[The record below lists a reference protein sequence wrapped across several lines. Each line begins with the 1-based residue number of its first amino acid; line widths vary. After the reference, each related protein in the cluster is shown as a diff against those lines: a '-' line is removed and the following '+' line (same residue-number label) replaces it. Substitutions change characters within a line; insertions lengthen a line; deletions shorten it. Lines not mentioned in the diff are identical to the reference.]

1 MTEQRGA
8 SSAASTVLTG
18 MNKTESDLNDTIST
32 FKASQ
37 NKLNGAAFQ
46 MLNEVNDEIEELKKR
61 QKDND
66 QAIIELLVGLVIV
79 FLGEMAILFGNIF

>member
-1 MTEQRGA
+1 MNEQRGTS
-8 SSAASTVLTG
+8 SSASTFLTG
-18 MNKTESDLNDTIST
+18 MNKADSDLNDSIST

-37 NKLNGAAFQ
+37 TKLNGAAFQ

-66 QAIIELLVGLVIV
+66 QAIIELLVGLAIV
-79 FLGEMAILFGNIF
+79 FLGEMVILFGNIF